1 MNNIDQI
8 WEEVKEELF
17 LEMIEVHYNTWIKPL
32 IPLKKKGSTVYIYSA
47 ISFIN
52 KIVSSKYKSSIEDKL
67 RRILKEDVQLVLLDP
82 KDELFNQ
89 LINEKDEDTEQEK
102 VSQQTMFELEPH
114 IEETDKR
121 VSSKTPDRFIYKS
134 TLNKK
139 FTFDNF
145 VRGKSNDLAL
155 AIASSVAEN
164 PGTVYNP
171 YFIYGD
177 SGLGKTH
184 LMQAIGHKI
193 LEDSPE
199 KKVIYITSENFM
211 NEFIATITDSKNSVT
226 NSQLFR
232 DKYRNCDVLMIDDI
246 QFISG
251 KESTQ
256 EEIFHTFNSLQQAK
270 KQIIFTSDKR
280 PEQIKGLED
289 RLVTR
294 FSGGMIADIQKPD
307 TETRVA
313 IIKHKIN
320 QEKYLVPQNVID
332 FIAENITSNIRN
344 LEGAIL
350 KVMAYYNLKKKSS
363 DRAISDEEFLE
374 IARRALEIDE
384 KKAKPITLER
394 IKEVV
399 ADYYGLEPKDLI
411 IQNRQKYISD
421 PRQIAMHLSRQLTT
435 LSLVKIA
442 DSFERDHATVIYG
455 DDKIRSLMEKDRE
468 MKKDVENIIAIL
480 KNK

>member
-1 MNNIDQI
+1 MNNLDQI
-8 WEEVKEELF
+8 WDKVKQELF

-32 IPLKKKGSTVYIYSA
+32 VPLKKKGSLVYLYTTV
-47 ISFIN
+47 SFVT
-52 KIVSSKYKSSIEDKL
+52 KIVNQKYKDSIEKKL
-67 RRILKEDVQLVLLDP
+67 INFFNEDIELILLDP
-82 KDELFNQ
+82 KDEMFTK
-89 LINEKDEDTEQEK
+89 LINEKDVEEENSGQIKFDLTVPLE
-102 VSQQTMFELEPH
+102 EL
-114 IEETDKR
+114 DKR
-121 VSSKTPDRFIYKS
+121 VNVKTPDTYIYKS

-139 FTFDNF
+139 NTFANF

-164 PGTVYNP
+164 PGQIYNP
-171 YFIYGD
+171 FFIYGS

-211 NEFIATITDSKNSVT
+211 NEFIATITDNKNSVS
-226 NSQLFR
+226 NSQIFR

-280 PEQIKGLED
+280 PEEIKGLEE

-294 FSGGMIADIQKPD
+294 FNGGMIADIQKPD
-307 TETRVA
+307 YETRVA
-313 IIKHKIN
+313 ILKHKIN
-320 QEKYLVPQNVID
+320 IDKYDVPNNVVE

-350 KVMAYYNLKKKSS
+350 KVMAFYNLKKKLS
-363 DRAISDEEFLE
+363 ISEINDQQFLE
-374 IARRALEIDE
+374 IAKEALAVKE
-384 KKAKPITLER
+384 KKQKPITLER

-399 ADYYGLEPKDLI
+399 SKYYNLEPEDLVKH
-411 IQNRQKYISD
+411 NRQKSISD

-455 DDKIRSLMEKDRE
+455 DDKVKTLMEEDENLR
-468 MKKDVENIIAIL
+468 KDVENIIALL
-480 KNK
+480 KK